1 MRRAKVRIA
10 SGAIA
15 AALLFSS
22 SVSAQ
27 TSAPAQP
34 ATKTPA
40 SDAWTTLSM
49 LTPAGAIGLG
59 GTAAQA
65 EMPADNPP
73 PPPPPPPP
81 VYGSPQSPPIP
92 VIIIWLATAAT
103 AIYILTRHH
112 HARFFFP
119 VPNSPG

>member
-65 EMPADNPP
+65 ETPSDN

-81 VYGSPQSPPIP
+81 VYGSPQSPPMP